1 MKSDLKTPQYV
12 PSTFANI
19 KTFQDNNEIIN
30 VDFINKDELISF
42 IEANS
47 VDNKF
52 KLTIQKQ
59 KNDPTKASVTLNTY
73 KPKPSSVDINS
84 SSEDDDLPF

>member
-1 MKSDLKTPQYV
+1 MTEKKTVYV
-12 PSTFANI
+12 PSTFAKI
-19 KTFQDNNEIIN
+19 KTFEDNNEIIN
-30 VDFINKDELISF
+30 IDFIDSKELIKF
-42 IEANS
+42 IESNS

-84 SSEDDDLPF
+84 SSEDDDDLPF